1 MTSAEELLGNH
12 RTIPLLSLSKAVLKE
27 YSSKRIAHKEED
39 FRQYIVSI
47 ITKAVT
53 LSQALQKIMSE
64 VFGQVRVK
72 YTVEL
77 MGLIRKADKIM
88 LYGLLSMP
96 TGYQSEE

>member
-64 VFGQVRVK
+64 VFGQGRVK